1 MNEAALREWI
11 EQRLAEGE
19 DATVYEFI
27 REVLDRSEGA
37 SAKVGEHEATI
48 EKMKG
53 EIARLKSHNYD
64 LMMMGG
70 SVDDDDEINSGDG
83 EVLENAEDD
92 GEIYHIDNLFMD
104 DEDER
109 KDD

>member
-1 MNEAALREWI
+1 M
-11 EQRLAEGE
+11 EQRLSEGE

-27 REVLDRSEGA
+27 REVLDRSQGA
-37 SAKVGEHEATI
+37 TAKIGEYEATI
-48 EKMKG
+48 AKMKE

-70 SVDDDDEINSGDG
+70 SVDDEDEDELDGGDG
-83 EVLENAEDD
+83 EVLENANDE

-104 DEDER
+104 DDER
-109 KDD
+109 KED